1 MRSAK
6 RDPLTSGH
14 YDAVKRVLVVEDDD
28 DIRTMIE
35 LLLGA
40 EGHTV
45 SCAPNGVE
53 GLERARR
60 GDVDVILLDLKMPL
74 MDGWEFA
81 RRYRAAGGAA
91 PIVVLSAAQDLDRLT
106 REIGA
111 ARVLAKPFDLDALVE
126 VVATVDR

>member
-1 MRSAK
+1 M
-6 RDPLTSGH
+6 
-14 YDAVKRVLVVEDDD
+14 KRVLVIEDDD

-35 LLLGA
+35 LLLQA

-45 SCAPNGVE
+45 SCAANGAE
-53 GLERARR
+53 GLERVRR
-60 GDVDVILLDLKMPL
+60 DDVDVILLDLKMPL

-81 RRYRAAGGAA
+81 RRYRESGGAA
-91 PIVVLSAAQDLDRLT
+91 PIVVLSAAQDLDRQT

-111 ARVLAKPFDLDALVE
+111 ARVLAKPFDLEALVE